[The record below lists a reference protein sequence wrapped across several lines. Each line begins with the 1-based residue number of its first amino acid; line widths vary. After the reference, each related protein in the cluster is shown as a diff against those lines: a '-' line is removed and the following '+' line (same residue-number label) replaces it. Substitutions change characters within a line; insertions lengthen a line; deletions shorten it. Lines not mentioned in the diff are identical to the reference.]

1 MDVHG
6 GDNAPSQGT
15 FSRPVDHEAPTT
27 DPLGL
32 PLPAAPSPTFAA
44 VNYSGS
50 APLTLNPGTYVGG
63 IKLSG
68 TGPVTLNPGVYYMMG
83 GGFSVNGQESVTG
96 GNVLIVNAPVRSLD
110 SISIGGQAHVT
121 LTGFAH

>member
-6 GDNAPSQGT
+6 GDNAPSGAS
-15 FSRPVDHEAPTT
+15 FSRPVDHETPTV

-96 GNVLIVNAPVRSLD
+96 THVLIVNAPSSSGDVIHVS
-110 SISIGGQAHVT
+110 GQAH
-121 LTGFAH
+121 A